1 MKKIYFLI
9 LAFVLSFANA
19 QTEGV
24 LVLNEG
30 GAGSNNAEISL
41 ISDQVVTNNYFKIK
55 NNNATLGD
63 TAQDIKIFGDKIFV
77 VLNISNQIKV
87 INKSDFSLIT
97 TISNNLDNPRY
108 IAFSGDKFY
117 VTNWGGSGAGSANNY
132 VAVYNINTYSHE
144 ANIAVGSGPE
154 KIYSKDDKLYV
165 LLKGGFGI
173 NQYMNVINAPTN
185 SVISQVNVGDF
196 PHSIFEKNNL
206 LYIMSSGN
214 PYTPNSF
221 GTFTVYNTTSQ
232 SIVSST
238 ALPAGTKP
246 AYMDTDGTNIY
257 YMKDASIY
265 KTSIAAPSFSTNAIA
280 SPPITINSYGTAY
293 GFNIVNNKIYVADPK
308 GYVAPGKIYT
318 YDLQGTLQNTFT
330 VSLLPNQ
337 IIAYNSASSSL
348 STAENKKASKLSL
361 YPNPASDKFFVQ
373 GLNTG
378 NIEVYDAAGR
388 MIINTQYTQNGID
401 ISMLSKGTYV
411 VKITDKNNNF
421 TEKLII
427 K

>member
-9 LAFVLSFANA
+9 LVFVIFFANA

-41 ISDQVVTNNYFKIK
+41 ISNQSVVTNNYFKIN

-97 TISNNLDNPRY
+97 TISSNLDNPRY
-108 IAFSGDKFY
+108 IAFSGNKFY
-117 VTNWGGSGAGSANNY
+117 VTNWGGSGSVNNY
-132 VAVYNINTYSHE
+132 VAVFDLNTYAHE
-144 ANIAVGSGPE
+144 TNISVGSGPE
-154 KIYSKDDKLYV
+154 KIYSKDNRLYV

-173 NQYMNVINAPTN
+173 NQFMDIINISTN
-185 SVISQVNVGDF
+185 TVESQVNVGDF
-196 PHSIFEKNNL
+196 PHSIFEKDNF

-214 PYTPNSF
+214 PYTSNSF
-221 GTFTVYNTTSQ
+221 GTFTIYNTTTQ
-232 SIVSST
+232 NTVSST
-238 ALPAGTKP
+238 TFPAGTKP

-265 KTSIAAPSFSTNAIA
+265 KTPIAAPSFSTTPIA
-280 SPPITINSYGTAY
+280 TAPITVTSYGTAY
-293 GFNIVNNKIYVADPK
+293 GFNVVNNTIYVADPQ
-308 GYVAPGKIYT
+308 GYIAPGKIYT
-318 YDLQGTLQNTFT
+318 YDLQGTQQNTFT
-330 VSLLPNQ
+330 VSMLPNQ
-337 IIAYNSASSSL
+337 VIAYSNASL
-348 STAENKKASKLSL
+348 STVESPKASKLSL
-361 YPNPASDKFFVQ
+361 YPNPTSNKFFVQ
-373 GLNTG
+373 GLNNG
-378 NIEVYDAAGR
+378 NIQVYDVNGK
-388 MIINTQYTQNGID
+388 MIIHAQYTQNGID
-401 ISMLSKGTYV
+401 VSMLSKGVYI
-411 VKITDKNNNF
+411 VKITDKNNSF